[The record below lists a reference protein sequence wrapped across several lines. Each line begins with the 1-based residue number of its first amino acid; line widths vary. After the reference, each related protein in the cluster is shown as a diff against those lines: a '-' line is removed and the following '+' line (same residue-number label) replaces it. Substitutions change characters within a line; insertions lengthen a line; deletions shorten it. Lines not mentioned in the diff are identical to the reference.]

1 MLSAL
6 RCAPSFLLLYPNWK
20 YSCGAV
26 ATVSLH
32 AFLGRPCR
40 NHTNPTVLSKQ
51 WVSFPQSFPRKVDQS
66 GIFSMMVL
74 RFVKDLRVGGPCSAS
89 LHFTS
94 RPRRE
99 DRGLQCQQVEIQRAT
114 CVKPWLTKICYGSP
128 WLSIGTPVA
137 TAGSSQDI
145 TKTLPGVEVS
155 LKRCCVHGM
164 SYKKADQD
172 GKHQGKAWETVQFQ
186 CLSFCSLS
194 SCVFC
199 FDDFPGDFSGSKSG
213 SQTYSLLAH
222 VLQFAPMQTSETQWL
237 HGIQTET
244 LLSFWNDCNLS
255 LRVKKMTVCCAPPEP
270 VWCSFLVSAHPQSI
284 SLLVSAPPHHHDD
297 HHDHDHHHQFQSWII
312 GKYRNI

>member
-6 RCAPSFLLLYPNWK
+6 RCAPSFLLLYPSWK

-51 WVSFPQSFPRKVDQS
+51 WVSFPQSFPRKVDQR

-99 DRGLQCQQVEIQRAT
+99 GRGLQCQQVEIERAT

-128 WLSIGTPVA
+128 WP
-137 TAGSSQDI
+137 QH
-145 TKTLPGVEVS
+145 
-155 LKRCCVHGM
+155 RC
-164 SYKKADQD
+164 
-172 GKHQGKAWETVQFQ
+172 
-186 CLSFCSLS
+186 S
-194 SCVFC
+194 SCHC
-199 FDDFPGDFSGSKSG
+199 WILSGYYENFARSG
-213 SQTYSLLAH
+213 GQ
-222 VLQFAPMQTSETQWL
+222 
-237 HGIQTET
+237 
-244 LLSFWNDCNLS
+244 
-255 LRVKKMTVCCAPPEP
+255 PEAML
-270 VWCSFLVSAHPQSI
+270 CS
-284 SLLVSAPPHHHDD
+284 
-297 HHDHDHHHQFQSWII
+297 
-312 GKYRNI
+312 